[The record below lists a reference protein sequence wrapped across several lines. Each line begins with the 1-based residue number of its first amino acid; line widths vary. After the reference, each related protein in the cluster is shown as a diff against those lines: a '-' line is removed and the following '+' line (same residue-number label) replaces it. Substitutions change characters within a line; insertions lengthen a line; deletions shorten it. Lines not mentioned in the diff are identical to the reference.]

1 MVRKKSRKPSVT
13 SLMKDLVSIS
23 RKYGSDRHHIIAGGG
38 NTSVKLGNRMWVKAS
53 GVALGSIDPSGFL
66 ELDRTAVL
74 AMLDRTDWS
83 DNREERE
90 DQIAH
95 VLLDS
100 RIDPPDPSVRPS
112 VESTLH
118 ALMPQAFVV
127 HTHGELANGVA
138 CSREG
143 KAALSRIE
151 LPGNVRAIWIPYV
164 DPGLPLAT
172 AFAKAV
178 GAYSKEKGSPP
189 NVAFMGKHGILAAGE
204 TARETDTLLRTCD
217 KAIHKAMN
225 AKSGGKQPRETKRK
239 KDEDLEKAIIPAL
252 RSLLP
257 EPGWIVRRIEEPQLD
272 RQLSK
277 KLSQEAALL
286 PDQVVYCGGYAL
298 WLPSPISLQP
308 GVIRRETRRALDG
321 YLSKYGKPP
330 RVILVEGLGGFATG
344 PSSKDVTTTSEMYAS
359 AIRIRAHTS
368 SFNGPNPL
376 TRREWTYIDNWS
388 VEQYRRKKAAGKR
401 QQGQAAGRVVLVTG
415 AGQGVGKEIAIG
427 LAEVGARLVMV
438 DLNPKTLAASVS
450 EINERFGEDTAVGC
464 TADVTS
470 EESMRAAVQA
480 AVKAFG
486 GLDVAIANA
495 GILYAFKVTEFPVE
509 TWKKII
515 DVNLAGYLVCAKAA
529 AEVMQFQGTG
539 NIIQIN
545 SKSGKSGSRYNS
557 AYAASKFG
565 GIGLTQSLA
574 LDLVEDGIRV
584 NAICPGNFLDL
595 PLWSAPGG
603 LFDQYRKKYNN
614 VSREEVRK
622 IYEGKVPM
630 RRGCDV
636 ADVVK
641 TILYILDQ
649 DYETGQAYNVTGG
662 QEMR

>member
-1 MVRKKSRKPSVT
+1 MTRQSRREPSIKN
-13 SLMKDLVSIS
+13 LMNDLVSVS
-23 RKYGSDRHHIIAGGG
+23 RKYGSDRTQIIAGGG
-38 NTSVKLGNRMWVKAS
+38 NTSVKHGNRMWIKSS
-53 GVALGSIDPSGFL
+53 GVALGSIEPSGFL
-66 ELDRTAVL
+66 ELDRPTVL
-74 AMLDRTDWS
+74 AMLERTDWS
-83 DNREERE
+83 KNREERE
-90 DQIAH
+90 DEIAQ
-95 VLLDS
+95 VLLQS
-100 RIDPPDPSVRPS
+100 RVNPPDPSVRPS

-118 ALMPQAFVV
+118 ALMPQAFVL
-127 HTHGELANGVA
+127 HTHGELANAAA

-143 KAALSRIE
+143 EKALSKVK
-151 LPGNVRAIWIPYV
+151 LPKDIRAIWIPYV

-172 AFAKAV
+172 TFAKAV
-178 GAYSKEKGSPP
+178 DAYLKKNGTPP
-189 NVAFMGKHGILAAGE
+189 NLAFMGKHGILAAGE
-204 TARETDTLLRTCD
+204 TAREADNLLQTCD
-217 KAIHKAMN
+217 KAIRKAIG
-225 AKSGGKQPRETKRK
+225 AKPTDKRPKKTKRK
-239 KDEDLEKAIIPAL
+239 VDEDLERAVVPAL

-257 EPGWIVRRIEEPQLD
+257 DPSWVVRRIEEPALD

-277 KLSQEAALL
+277 ELGKEPALL

-298 WLPSPISLQP
+298 WVSRPTSLQP
-308 GVIRRETRRALDG
+308 GVIRREVCRALEG
-321 YLSKYGKPP
+321 YLDKYGKPP
-330 RVILVEGLGGFATG
+330 RIVLVEGLGGYAAG
-344 PSSKDVTTTSEMYAS
+344 PSFKDATTAAEMYAS
-359 AIRIRAHTS
+359 AIRIRAHTAA
-368 SFNGPNPL
+368 FGGHNPL

-388 VEQYRRKKAAGKR
+388 VEQYRRES
-401 QQGQAAGRVVLVTG
+401 AAGRNLKGQVAGKVVLVTG
-415 AGQGVGKEIAIG
+415 AGQGVGMEIAAG
-427 LAEVGARLVMV
+427 LAELGARLVMV
-438 DLNPKTLAASVS
+438 DLNPKTLEAAVS
-450 EINERFGEDTAVGC
+450 EVNNRFGDNTAVGC
-464 TADVTS
+464 AADVTS
-470 EESMRAAVQA
+470 EEAMKAAVQA

-509 TWKKII
+509 TWKKIL

-529 AEVMQFQGTG
+529 AQVMQYQETG

-603 LFDQYRKKYNN
+603 LFDQYRKKYDN

-622 IYEGKVPM
+622 IYEEKVPM
-630 RRGCDV
+630 GRGCDV
-636 ADVVK
+636 SDVVR